1 MLLTSA
7 MNVLKEFRENGV
19 ESPRMPWSVAGFAE
33 WETLQQWR
41 SSWPGIA
48 GWRNSAQ
55 SKQREWVWEQWRGHV
70 TCRPSPMRSTG
81 DELGQ
86 ATYPPS
92 SHNLGESWPHL
103 TSLEHQWLK
112 QSTCILRTK
121 VGFFVLGNLTQLELT
136 MSICLN
142 GMFPPTYIY

>member
-1 MLLTSA
+1 
-7 MNVLKEFRENGV
+7 
-19 ESPRMPWSVAGFAE
+19 
-33 WETLQQWR
+33 
-41 SSWPGIA
+41 
-48 GWRNSAQ
+48 
-55 SKQREWVWEQWRGHV
+55 
-70 TCRPSPMRSTG
+70 MRSTG

-112 QSTCILRTK
+112 QSTFILRTN